1 MSAIAA
7 GVGERTLD
15 KARPGSPGPEP
26 PPVQPTDPHRAS
38 AGAPTVSRDTPRG
51 ASVVVELPL
60 ASIRPN
66 VHQPRR
72 TFDPVAL
79 QELATSIAA
88 HGRVLQP
95 VLVRPAEEAS
105 QGQSRFELV
114 AGERR
119 WRASAL
125 AQLPTIR
132 AIVEGVDNAT
142 SAEMALTENM
152 ARDDLNPIE
161 EARACATLRDDFGL
175 SVAEIARRVGRS
187 RTVISH
193 LIRLL
198 DLPDPALEH
207 IANNV
212 LSEGHGRVL
221 LRLDGHGE
229 RIAFAKRCV
238 KAGWSVRELERQ
250 VDARY
255 RRAGSQPAASSADE
269 EAALEALAERLTP
282 LFGPSPV
289 QIVPCRHGRYELQVG
304 FHDLTAL
311 TSGIA
316 RLCDSGGATR

>member
-1 MSAIAA
+1 MSAIGA
-7 GVGERTLD
+7 GVGERRLEE
-15 KARPGSPGPEP
+15 ARAGSPGQEP
-26 PPVQPTDPHRAS
+26 TRVQPTDPHREAAVAS
-38 AGAPTVSRDTPRG
+38 TVSRDTAHG

-60 ASIRPN
+60 TSIRPN

-95 VLVRPAEEAS
+95 VLVRPASDAP
-105 QGQSRFELV
+105 QGQARFELV

-142 SAEMALTENM
+142 SAEMALAENM

-161 EARACATLRDDFGL
+161 EARGCATLRDDFGL

-198 DLPDPALEH
+198 DLPDLALEH

-221 LRLDGHGE
+221 LRLDDHGD
-229 RIAFAKRCV
+229 RIAFAKRCA

-255 RRAGSQPAASSADE
+255 RRGSQPSSSSADE

-289 QIVPCRHGRYELQVG
+289 QIVPCRRGRYELQVG

-311 TSGIA
+311 TAGIA
-316 RLCDSGGATR
+316 RLCDRDRATK